1 MTDDKLKTL
10 LQGMG
15 GKLLRDDTLTEKKRV
30 ASTGSSAASESSSVV
45 INKNPTPVPS
55 TESSAKPEQP
65 LRIRTKN
72 LEIDGNEEDDDFNDY
87 VIESP
92 LPPPRDLQPGK
103 LYALYEFS
111 GDDPSHCELDRDDAV
126 VLLNDQDSYWWLVR
140 KDIDGKI
147 GFAPAECLETYH
159 ERLARLNCW
168 KNEELERSS
177 KENLEQFPAK
187 TKGDVLKSVQFSSQI
202 TVTEPDDHIDFD
214 DNDDDDDD
222 DHIDG
227 EQDEDDETQ
236 RNDYYHDKHAYNDD
250 DEDEEDEESSHDIET
265 NSDVLSESYYVTP
278 LTLKKKPKPAI
289 REMFGDSDIDESPLI
304 QPTAAFFTNQNN
316 SGSIGTYSPSSSE
329 FDSPGNTPP
338 LDQYKRKPP
347 QAYDGFR
354 GSPAGLE
361 YEKKGNIPQ
370 SKGTRD
376 IVNSMKMLD
385 DLINDELNTTATLD
399 EDEDT
404 DQAEASDEERDIT
417 LTCDSGDD
425 DDIDDGEGSGKTGL
439 KSPIVLEEPHRT
451 NLSNITNSTYTNSN
465 TSLQRTSTSTSVDLE
480 YDEYCG
486 CEKGQLHP
494 EIVSIFQGSLSKID
508 ELELRLKELSS
519 QFA

>member
-168 KNEELERSS
+168 KNEELERNS

-187 TKGDVLKSVQFSSQI
+187 TK
-202 TVTEPDDHIDFD
+202 
-214 DNDDDDDD
+214 
-222 DHIDG
+222 
-227 EQDEDDETQ
+227 
-236 RNDYYHDKHAYNDD
+236 
-250 DEDEEDEESSHDIET
+250 
-265 NSDVLSESYYVTP
+265 
-278 LTLKKKPKPAI
+278 AI